1 PPIAYLM
8 VDGQGD
14 PNTSAAYR
22 EAVQALYSVAYTL
35 KFMLKGGPEAYDFTV
50 MPLEGLWSADDWDAF
65 VSGDRAAWEWT
76 AMIAQPPPVT
86 PALVEQAVADARR
99 KKGPMPGLERLR
111 LETLHEGLSA
121 QVLHVGPY
129 SAEAPTIERLHGWIQ
144 DNGYVLRGR
153 HHEIYLSNPERSA
166 PERLKTIIRQPVAE
180 RQ

>member
-1 PPIAYLM
+1 
-8 VDGQGD
+8 
-14 PNTSAAYR
+14 
-22 EAVQALYSVAYTL
+22 
-35 KFMLKGGPEAYDFTV
+35 
-50 MPLEGLWSADDWDAF
+50 
-65 VSGDRAAWEWT
+65 
-76 AMIAQPPPVT
+76 MIAQPPPVT